1 MGKRGEISVCAG
13 RGIRRS
19 ECGRKN
25 RPAPFEMTGS
35 ACGSTPVGA
44 VAGAG
49 KDGALKGRRY
59 TEAKRD
65 FIPQNARDG
74 AEVSLRRS
82 THSREGMRKNRP
94 APFEMTGVGMRI
106 DASGGGC
113 GRGRGERCRPKG
125 TPLSEERSGGEGGAG
140 RRATSKMWA

>member
-1 MGKRGEISVCAG
+1 MGKRGEISIDAG
-13 RGIRRS
+13 RRIRRS

-49 KDGALKGRRY
+49 KDGALKGPRY

-65 FIPQNARDG
+65 FIPQNARGG
-74 AEVSLRRS
+74 AAGSLRRAR
-82 THSREGMRKNRP
+82 HSREGMGKNRP
-94 APFEMTGVGMRI
+94 APFDMPGAAMR
-106 DASGGGC
+106 
-113 GRGRGERCRPKG
+113 
-125 TPLSEERSGGEGGAG
+125 
-140 RRATSKMWA
+140 